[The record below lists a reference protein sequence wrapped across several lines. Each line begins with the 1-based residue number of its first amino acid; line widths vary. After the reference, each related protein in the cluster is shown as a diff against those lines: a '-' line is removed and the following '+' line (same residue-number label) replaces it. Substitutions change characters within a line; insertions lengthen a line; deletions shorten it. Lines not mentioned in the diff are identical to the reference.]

1 VRGLRCSP
9 SHPVTDKGIEH
20 FAESSENGFEPF
32 SNVLFLMCRIESD
45 RGHGGLLTNLT
56 AMMCR
61 RRHRNAR
68 WTGVAS
74 QRRDIGI
81 LATNDAAAIS
91 AGRLCRGYE
100 REQEVASISYAV
112 TSIFGPMAPM
122 S

>member
-1 VRGLRCSP
+1 MLGLRRGL
-9 SHPVTDKGIEH
+9 SHPGADKGIEH
-20 FAESSENGFEPF
+20 FDESGENGLELF
-32 SNVLFLMCRIESD
+32 SDVRRLMYGIKSD